1 MTSSINVSQVDV
13 RLLRVFSTVVECGGF
28 TPAQVAMNVSQSTIS
43 SHMAALEARL
53 DMRLC
58 ERGRAGFRIT
68 QNGNRVYEAAQRLF
82 RSIDS
87 FSSEV
92 EALRGRLT
100 GELHIATVDSVASN
114 PKFALSSA
122 LTKFTRRHGDVQIS
136 LHVATPAEIERAVVE
151 GRHHIGIGGYTK
163 QISAIEYTALMPESQ
178 LLYCSNKHPLFDARA
193 GSIRVPDLAHHKFV
207 KRPYVPDGHIPSSEF
222 LNAAAFAE
230 NMEATAMLILSGGFI
245 GFLPEHH
252 AARWVGSGEMKAILP
267 RQMHYES
274 GLELILRKTVPQT
287 LAAQYLKT
295 DLLEAFGL
303 A

>member
-1 MTSSINVSQVDV
+1 MTTKLNLSQVDV
-13 RLLRVFSTVVECGGF
+13 RLLQVFSTVVECGGF

-87 FSSEV
+87 FRSEV
-92 EALRGRLT
+92 DALRGRLT

-114 PKFALSSA
+114 PKFALSEA
-122 LTKFTRRHGDVQIS
+122 LARFTKRHSEVQIS

-163 QISAIEYTALMPESQ
+163 QISAIEYTPLLSEGQ
-178 LLYCSNKHPLFDARA
+178 RLYCSKAHPLFDKSASSIKVASLAR
-193 GSIRVPDLAHHKFV
+193 HKFV
-207 KRPYVPDGHIPSSEF
+207 KRPYVPDEHIPSAEVF
-222 LNAAAFAE
+222 NAAAYSE
-230 NMEATAMLILSGGFI
+230 NMEATALLILSGGFI
-245 GFLPEHH
+245 GFLPEHY
-252 AARWVGSGEMKAILP
+252 AAQWVNTGQMKAILP
-267 RQMHYES
+267 KRMRYES
-274 GLELILRKTVPQT
+274 RVELIRRKTVPQT
-287 LAAQYLKT
+287 LAAQHMKA
-295 DLLEAFGL
+295 DLLDAFGL

>member
-1 MTSSINVSQVDV
+1 MMTSINVSQVEV

-43 SHMAALEARL
+43 SQMATLEARL

-58 ERGRAGFRIT
+58 ERGRSGFRIT

-100 GELHIATVDSVASN
+100 GELHIATVDSVATN

-163 QISAIEYTALMPESQ
+163 QISAIEYTPLLPESQ
-178 LLYCSNKHPLFDARA
+178 RLYCSNKHPLFDAGA
-193 GSIRVPDLAHHKFV
+193 GEIDESDLARYNFV
-207 KRPYVPDGHIPSSEF
+207 KRPYVPDGHIPSAEF
-222 LNAAAFAE
+222 LNATAYAE
-230 NMEATAMLILSGGFI
+230 NMEAIAMLILSGGFI
-245 GFLPEHH
+245 GFLPEHY
-252 AARWVGSGEMKAILP
+252 AARWVASGEMITVLP
-267 RQMHYES
+267 DRMHYES
-274 GLELILRKTVPQT
+274 ELELILRKTVPHT

-303 A
+303 S